1 MASNPYPEGMHR
13 QAALMAVGSAIPVLQ
28 RAYRAAGDK
37 AVAHTGVSQAL
48 AWPLVMI
55 GRQGEGVRQGVLAEW
70 LGIEAPSL
78 VRSLDQLVDAGFIK
92 RREDA
97 MDRRAKTLHLTAAG
111 ASACAEIETALQALR
126 TEVYEGVPDEDIA
139 ACLRVFRVLE
149 QRLGCPV
156 MSVPR
161 ARASAPDADAGKPRA
176 ARR

>member
-13 QAALMAVGSAIPVLQ
+13 QAALMAVGIAMPVLQ
-28 RAYRAAGDK
+28 RAYSAAGDK
-37 AVAHTGVSQAL
+37 VVAHTGLSQAL

-55 GRQGEGVRQGVLAEW
+55 GRQGEGVRQGVLADW

-78 VRSLDQLVDAGFIK
+78 VRSLDQLVDAGFIE
-92 RREDA
+92 RREDT

-111 ASACAEIETALQALR
+111 AAACAEIETALLALR
-126 TEVYEGVPDEDIA
+126 NEVYEDVPDEDIA

-149 QRLGCPV
+149 QRLGCSV

-161 ARASAPDADAGKPRA
+161 ALASAPDAGADKPRVF
-176 ARR
+176 RR